1 MSSKK
6 IKLQTDF
13 WTTRDGT
20 HIRICEM
27 DDNHL
32 VNTIK
37 LLEKR
42 AEMIRVKYLISHF
55 GIFTLSDAA
64 QDCLDGE
71 IQMIENMT
79 PGRLLEN
86 FEVMELKREP
96 HTANIYRSLCLEAK
110 RRNLYDYEEEERIR
124 SLFGVTLIGDF
135 LK

>member
-1 MSSKK
+1 MK
-6 IKLQTDF
+6 IKPQTDF
-13 WTTRDGT
+13 WTTRDGRN
-20 HIRICEM
+20 IRICEM

-32 VNTIK
+32 INTIRM
-37 LLEKR
+37 LERKS
-42 AEMIRVKYLISHF
+42 EMIRTKYLISHF

-71 IQMIENMT
+71 IRMIEGMT
-79 PGRLLEN
+79 VKGLLEN

-96 HTANIYRSLCLEAK
+96 KTAKIYESLCLEAK
-110 RRNLYDYEEEERIR
+110 RRRLYDYKEEERVR